1 MVKIKFNESELCL
14 GIYVHNIV
22 EFELD
27 ENETEEI
34 SSIDFSNKQI
44 TKRVRIIV
52 GFLAGYVEIII

>member
-22 EFELD
+22 EFELG
-27 ENETEEI
+27 ENETEEV

>member
-44 TKRVRIIV
+44 KRRVRIIV

>member
-1 MVKIKFNESELCL
+1 MVRIKFSESELCL
-14 GIYVHNIV
+14 GVYVHNIV

-34 SSIDFSNKQI
+34 SSINFGNKEI

-52 GFLAGYVEIII
+52 GFLIGYVEIVI